1 MGTETLK
8 RRIGASGS
16 LLGSCAASQHIL
28 RAAPGPW
35 CCRSPGLGELPR
47 SLLGPLGRQSREAG
61 PNQSGF
67 QTPGKKVPLET
78 CGDQAKAGVAGA
90 HLEALRPRRVGR
102 VDTAL
107 PPAVHPSEQP
117 GRPRRCPALT
127 APRVPFQGELE
138 RQLLQANPILEAFGN
153 AKTVKN
159 DNSSRFVSA
168 GARVP
173 DLGKGR
179 TWCFPGQSVQWV
191 GSAQVAK
198 PARRRGESLP
208 FP

>member
-127 APRVPFQGELE
+127 APSGSFPGRAGAAAAAGQPHPGGLRQRQDREE
-138 RQLLQANPILEAFGN
+138 RQLLTLRECGRSRPRLGEGSDVVLPGPVCAVGW
-153 AKTVKN
+153 V
-159 DNSSRFVSA
+159 SS
-168 GARVP
+168 G
-173 DLGKGR
+173 GKA
-179 TWCFPGQSVQWV
+179 S
-191 GSAQVAK
+191 
-198 PARRRGESLP
+198 
-208 FP
+208 